1 MFSSCFEAV
10 NEVNGGNNDVPD
22 LIQRE
27 NAIQSQETNSEVV
40 NIPNDSAY
48 ASFVNI
54 STPLRNFSNVMRK
67 QLSPRIKNV
76 LVKKKLIT
84 TKSKF
89 PPLPSNDQSNLQRAG
104 MDNETKTLCP
114 VESLLLVF
122 HHMNLKTNLVGMGF
136 CNNLTEVLHNYL
148 PNLIIHLG

>member
-10 NEVNGGNNDVPD
+10 NEVNGGNNDDPD

-76 LVKKKLIT
+76 LVKK
-84 TKSKF
+84 
-89 PPLPSNDQSNLQRAG
+89 
-104 MDNETKTLCP
+104 
-114 VESLLLVF
+114 
-122 HHMNLKTNLVGMGF
+122 
-136 CNNLTEVLHNYL
+136 
-148 PNLIIHLG
+148 

>member
-1 MFSSCFEAV
+1 MVQLTEVRFVIYFVEILILRVKKNVFRWIFFYIPLLTKLLSQSLHCAMFSSCFEAV
-10 NEVNGGNNDVPD
+10 NEVNGGSNDDPD

-76 LVKKKLIT
+76 LVKK
-84 TKSKF
+84 
-89 PPLPSNDQSNLQRAG
+89 
-104 MDNETKTLCP
+104 
-114 VESLLLVF
+114 
-122 HHMNLKTNLVGMGF
+122 
-136 CNNLTEVLHNYL
+136 
-148 PNLIIHLG
+148 